1 MEPRALLSI
10 WPDCG
15 YVTQDDCMR
24 KCNVGKQTKQKD
36 YAQKKIKKSDTHLKL
51 DTKFTF
57 KNPLLVISSF
67 KIEKCTKQLW

>member
-36 YAQKKIKKSDTHLKL
+36 YAQKKIKKIRH
-51 DTKFTF
+51 
-57 KNPLLVISSF
+57 SF
-67 KIEKCTKQLW
+67 KVRHKVHLQKPIACYKFI